1 MPFESG
7 YGSPTSNGKGRGVFS
22 TKTNQA
28 PKPKFGSETNMKS
41 ALQGKDAMKV
51 NGMAKK
57 QMINEDLRGKSA

>member
-22 TKTNQA
+22 SKGNPA

-41 ALQGKDAMKV
+41 SLQGKDAMKV
-51 NGMAKK
+51 EKMAKK
-57 QMINEDLRGKSA
+57 QMMNEDLRGKSA